1 MNINVRILLYFTFL
15 VLAVLLTNFPA
26 LANAD
31 GNIINTITD
40 QYANNM
46 KSWHGPL
53 MGYAQRIFWFLAL
66 IDVALSVGKLILK
79 KADFSD
85 WAEELMKHFLVIG
98 AFYAFLIHSADWASA
113 IIQSFRIA
121 GNTASSAAGG
131 VQGLQPSDL
140 FKDGVNIFT
149 TLLKSFTFT
158 FDINRWVEAL
168 ALVFGGFVV
177 LLSMCLIAALEIVAL
192 LESYIFM
199 YAGVIFLGFGGS
211 QITSDIA
218 KRYFMG
224 ILSVGAKLFT
234 IQLIIGLGLQTLH
247 QWADMVVASN
257 GVLDMQIIAQIVGGS
272 VIMLCLA
279 KMVPEFAQGMVS
291 GSSLS
296 NIHSIVSS
304 AAAVGSIGSAVAFGG
319 AAAVATIANPAM
331 ATQLARSA
339 GSHATEA
346 FRHTTGHSVINPMH
360 GLGRDRDH
368 SEASYTGPKSF
379 RTDPSRD
386 RDIDPNKSSTST
398 GINGNS
404 IST

>member
-1 MNINVRILLYFTFL
+1 MKIKGKLLPNFSL
-15 VLAVLLTNFPA
+15 VAITVLLTNFPM

-31 GNIINTITD
+31 SNIINTITD

-46 KSWHGPL
+46 QSWHGPL

-66 IDVALSVGKLILK
+66 IDIVLSVGKLIFK

-85 WAEELMKHFLVIG
+85 WAEEIMKQFLIIG

-113 IIQSFRIA
+113 VIQSFRIA
-121 GNTASSAAGG
+121 GNAASSSAGG

-149 TLLKSFTFT
+149 TLLKSFTLT

-168 ALVFGGFVV
+168 TLVFGGFVV
-177 LLSMCLIAALEIVAL
+177 LLSLCLIAALEIVAL

-296 NIHSIVSS
+296 SIHSVVSS
-304 AAAVGSIGSAVAFGG
+304 AAAVGSISSAMAFGG
-319 AAAVATIANPAM
+319 AAAVSTMLNPAM
-331 ATQLARSA
+331 AARFARSA
-339 GSHATEA
+339 GDHATEA
-346 FRHTTGHSVINPMH
+346 FRHTTGHSVLNPMH
-360 GLGRDRDH
+360 GFGRGQNQSNSGFSGRRPFRGDLGLDRD
-368 SEASYTGPKSF
+368 
-379 RTDPSRD
+379 TDS
-386 RDIDPNKSSTST
+386 NQAAAGNT
-398 GINGNS
+398 GNS
-404 IST
+404 IGI